1 MILETDV
8 SNHTRKKQLFQWNYL
23 GFRYFWLRLWLSG
36 FFLVQHWETI
46 KELCR
51 IFWRWWKYNFL

>member
-1 MILETDV
+1 VILGRKF
-8 SNHTRKKQLFQWNYL
+8 SNHRRKKQLFQWNYL
-23 GFRYFWLRLWLSG
+23 RFRYFLLRLWLSG

-51 IFWRWWKYNFL
+51 NFSRCEDTIA